1 MLCTN
6 IQTLLNIDLL
16 QARNIA
22 TRYCQKCTKVAFND
36 RNRVAKSW
44 SAAEPWLGSLH
55 DAYTRYSQEKFVS
68 LWTGQVQTVG
78 QV

>member
-1 MLCTN
+1 M
-6 IQTLLNIDLL
+6 LNIDLL
-16 QARNIA
+16 QACNIA
-22 TRYCQKCTKVAFND
+22 TRYCQTCTKIAFND

-68 LWTGQVQTVG
+68 L
-78 QV
+78 